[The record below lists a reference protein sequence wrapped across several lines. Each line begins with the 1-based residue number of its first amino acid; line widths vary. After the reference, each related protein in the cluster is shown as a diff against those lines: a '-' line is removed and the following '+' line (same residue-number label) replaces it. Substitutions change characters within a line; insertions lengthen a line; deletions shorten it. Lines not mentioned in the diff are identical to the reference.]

1 MKKIIITKEDIQGC
15 CPYCKE
21 HNLIETTNEN
31 GETVY
36 HCNECE
42 CDFTEDD
49 FKHEIYRQRISC
61 ICGGEEA
68 EEENPI
74 NCVLTENSWG
84 ILIGEEEAQGLCT
97 NQMPHVTEVFQDSEG
112 IVWVNIEGYDEP
124 MEADMLD
131 TSDLKSIDEWLEENY
146 GDVIATDF
154 CYCYYPKH

>member
-21 HNLIETTNEN
+21 HNLVVSTNEN
-31 GETVY
+31 GETIY

-61 ICGGEEA
+61 VCGGEES

-74 NCVLTENSWG
+74 DCTIGTML
-84 ILIGEEEAQGLCT
+84 IIGEDEAQGLSDLEK
-97 NQMPHVTEVFQDSEG
+97 PRVIGVFEIDG
-112 IVWVNIEGYDEP
+112 VVWVNIEGYDEP

-131 TSDLKSIDEWLEENY
+131 TSDLKAIDEWLEENY